1 LSSRRYEVT
10 EKNLNETD
18 TKIYDT
24 KLTIKTPDGVQ
35 VVVNRGSPNNPGT
48 IHLKREVETAEGL
61 KVATWREGNTT
72 WEWVEERFNRHQK
85 EVDDLGT
92 PTMYTPRMNIQA
104 RYIEKMYTVTTSSY
118 THAGTVIADW

>member
-1 LSSRRYEVT
+1 MAAQPACTNGTIVVIAGLSSRRYEVT

-61 KVATWREGNTT
+61 KVAT
-72 WEWVEERFNRHQK
+72 
-85 EVDDLGT
+85 
-92 PTMYTPRMNIQA
+92 
-104 RYIEKMYTVTTSSY
+104 
-118 THAGTVIADW
+118 